1 MLSVA
6 ISGACIVARS
16 GYNSRMTL
24 QNSPSPTEV
33 LFYHLEQQ
41 TLEKVLPSLV
51 EKTLERGWRA
61 VIQSGTQERLAAI
74 DLALW
79 TYKEDSF
86 LAHGTARDGF
96 AAEQPVYL
104 TTTGETP
111 NGAGVRFLVEGA
123 EAEGFSGF
131 VRIVYLFDGNDTE
144 AVKIARAQWTAAKSA
159 GCPVTYWQQ
168 SAAGKWERKA

>member
-1 MLSVA
+1 MQAGS
-6 ISGACIVARS
+6 
-16 GYNSRMTL
+16 
-24 QNSPSPTEV
+24 
-33 LFYHLEQQ
+33 
-41 TLEKVLPSLV
+41 
-51 EKTLERGWRA
+51 
-61 VIQSGTQERLAAI
+61 QERLAAI

-86 LAHGTARDGF
+86 LAHGSAKDGH

-111 NGAGVRFLVEGA
+111 NGAGVRFLVDGA
-123 EAEGFSGF
+123 EAEAFSGF
-131 VRIVYLFDGNDTE
+131 VRIVYMFDGNDAD
-144 AVKIARAQWTAAKSA
+144 AVKVARGQWTAAKSA

>member
-1 MLSVA
+1 MALP
-6 ISGACIVARS
+6 
-16 GYNSRMTL
+16 NS
-24 QNSPSPTEV
+24 SSPTEV
-33 LFYHLEQQ
+33 LFYHLELQ

-61 VIQSGTQERLAAI
+61 VVQSGSQERLAAL

-86 LAHGTARDGF
+86 LAHGTAKDGF

-111 NGAGVRFLVEGA
+111 NGAGVRFLVDGA
-123 EAEGFSGF
+123 EAESFSGF
-131 VRIVYLFDGNDTE
+131 VRIVYLFDGNDE
-144 AVKIARAQWTAAKSA
+144 AAVKIARSQWTVAKGA

-168 SAAGKWERKA
+168 SAAGRWERKG

>member
-1 MLSVA
+1 MA
-6 ISGACIVARS
+6 EP
-16 GYNSRMTL
+16 NPQQT
-24 QNSPSPTEV
+24 TEV
-33 LFYHLEQQ
+33 LFYHLEQDV
-41 TLEKVLPSLV
+41 LEKVLPSLV

-61 VIQSGTQERLAAI
+61 VVQAGSQERLAAI
-74 DLALW
+74 DVALW

-86 LAHGTARDGF
+86 LAHGSAKDGQ

-111 NGAGVRFLVEGA
+111 NGAGVRFLVDGA
-123 EAEGFSGF
+123 EAEAFSGF
-131 VRIVYLFDGNDTE
+131 VRIVYMFDGNDAD
-144 AVKIARAQWTAAKSA
+144 AVKVARAQWTAAKNA

>member
-1 MLSVA
+1 
-6 ISGACIVARS
+6 
-16 GYNSRMTL
+16 MTSE
-24 QNSPSPTEV
+24 QATPTSTEV

-41 TLEKVLPSLV
+41 TLEKVLPTLV

-61 VIQSGTQERLAAI
+61 VVQAGSQERLAAI

-86 LAHGTARDGF
+86 LAHGTAKEGY

-111 NGAGVRFLVEGA
+111 NGAGVRFLVDGA
-123 EAEGFSGF
+123 EAESFTGF
-131 VRIVYLFDGNDTE
+131 VRIVYLFDGNDTD
-144 AVKIARAQWTAAKSA
+144 AVKVARGQWTVAKNA

-168 SAAGKWERKA
+168 SPTGKWERKA

>member
-1 MLSVA
+1 MADLNSVPA
-6 ISGACIVARS
+6 
-16 GYNSRMTL
+16 
-24 QNSPSPTEV
+24 PEV

-61 VIQSGTQERLAAI
+61 VVQAGSQERLAAI

-79 TYKEDSF
+79 TYKDDSF
-86 LAHGTARDGF
+86 LAHGSAKDGH

-111 NGAGVRFLVEGA
+111 NGAGVRFLVDGA
-123 EAEGFSGF
+123 EAEAFSGF
-131 VRIVYLFDGNDTE
+131 VRLVYLFDGNDAD
-144 AVKIARAQWTAAKSA
+144 AVTSARAQWTAAKGA